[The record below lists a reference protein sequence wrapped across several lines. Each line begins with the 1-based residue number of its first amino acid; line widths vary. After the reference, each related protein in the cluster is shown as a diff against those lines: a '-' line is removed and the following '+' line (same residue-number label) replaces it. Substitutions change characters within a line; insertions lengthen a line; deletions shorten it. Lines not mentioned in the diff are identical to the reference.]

1 LEAGV
6 RLAVVEFREITM
18 PRSKKKEADTL
29 RRKNRAI
36 LFGVIDAI
44 ALLIVYLVYLYFGID
59 RSLLLSLWGFI
70 RLSMALFLWLYDR
83 DAAVELMD
91 FYP

>member
-1 LEAGV
+1 
-6 RLAVVEFREITM
+6 M

-44 ALLIVYLVYLYFGID
+44 ALLIVYLVYKTLNG
-59 RSLLLSLWGFI
+59 SLPLVI
-70 RLSMALFLWLYDR
+70 
-83 DAAVELMD
+83 
-91 FYP
+91 